1 MTKKTEDCPPHHMV
15 IETHEQAVS
24 RWQIEDSKKK
34 RLEGHCKKCGEKKTY
49 PLSDLYTKWGQGG
62 GSKNVFSLNGNE
74 QWSRK
79 HETVTDPAEF
89 QANETQSDA
98 ETFQEDGGIL

>member
-1 MTKKTEDCPPHHMV
+1 MVTIRKECPPHYIV
-15 IETHEQAVS
+15 IETHEQAVV
-24 RWQIEDSKKK
+24 RWEKENTKK
-34 RLEGHCKKCGEKKTY
+34 RKLEGVCIYCGEIKTY

-79 HETVTDPAEF
+79 NETVTDPAEF

-98 ETFQEDGGIL
+98 ETFQKDGGIL